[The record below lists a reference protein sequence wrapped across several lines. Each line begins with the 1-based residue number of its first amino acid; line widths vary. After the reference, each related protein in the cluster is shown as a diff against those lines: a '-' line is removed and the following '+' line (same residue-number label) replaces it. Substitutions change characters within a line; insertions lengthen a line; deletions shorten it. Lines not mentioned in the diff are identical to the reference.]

1 MERREDSMF
10 RWLLL
15 FILVVPALEIGVLIW
30 TGNLIGPIWVILL
43 IILTG
48 VLGAWLAKKQGL
60 ETIRNFQQSVQYGQM
75 PQDTLLDGACI
86 LVGGAVLLT
95 PGFITD
101 AIGFL
106 LLFPAT
112 RFPIKRVI
120 RNAIQKAMQKGT
132 ITIYR
137 K

>member
-1 MERREDSMF
+1 MF

-60 ETIRNFQQSVQYGQM
+60 ETIRNFQQSVHYGQV